1 MHLLTLGLNHR
12 TAAVDLRERTAF
24 SPEQLPDAVRSLTAS
39 SDVVEATIRE
49 PLDSWFIPSE
59 FKSEWTLERLQQ
71 FYKQVFK
78 FHSIKSTPTHHKQ

>member
-1 MHLLTLGLNHR
+1 
-12 TAAVDLRERTAF
+12 
-24 SPEQLPDAVRSLTAS
+24 LPPVAISESRDVGEI
-39 SDVVEATIRE
+39 SDVVEATIGE